1 MNLKSILR
9 GIDYKVIQGEVDV
22 DINKINY
29 DSRKVENLD
38 IFVCIKGYATDGHK
52 YIDKAIENGAKVIV
66 IQDSVEIKDKN
77 ISVIKCADTRKALAL
92 MGSNYYD
99 NPSSKMKIIGI
110 TGTNGK
116 TTTAFMIKDILEAN
130 NKKVGLIGTIANYI
144 GNEKINTERTTPESL
159 ELQELF
165 FNMVNRG
172 VEYCIMEV
180 SSHSLELDRVYG
192 VKFEIGIFTNLTR
205 DHLDFHK
212 TFENYY
218 KAKFKLFERCRIKVI
233 NIDDNYGKQVIND
246 LNDLKADKV
255 YSFSVKDHSKF
266 KAFDEEM
273 GSRNIKFKLN
283 LEKGEQFILNIP
295 GEYNIYNSLG
305 AIVACFKLGIP
316 VEVIKNGIE
325 KVVVPGRCERV
336 ANEYNLPYE
345 IIIDYAH
352 TPDGLDNILKT
363 AKAFTR
369 GKLISLFGC
378 GGDRDKVKRPQMG
391 KISIDLADITIITS
405 DNPRSEEPMD
415 IIKDIEAGLNND
427 KYIVIENRKEAI
439 KKAINIANE
448 GDVIV
453 IAGKGHETYQILKNE
468 IIHFD
473 EREVVKEILN
483 EQCTMNE

>member
-1 MNLKSILR
+1 MNLETILN
-9 GIDYKVIQGEVDV
+9 GIDYEVMQGEIDV
-22 DINKINY
+22 EINKINY
-29 DSRKVENLD
+29 DSRKVKELD
-38 IFVCIKGYATDGHK
+38 IFICIKGYATDGHK
-52 YIDKAIENGAKVIV
+52 YIEKAIHNGANVVI
-66 IQDSVEIKDKN
+66 IQDDIEIKDAK
-77 ISVIKCADTRKALAL
+77 ITIIKCADTRKVLAL
-92 MGSNYYD
+92 MGSNYYE

-116 TTTAFMIKDILEAN
+116 TTTGFMIKDILETN

-144 GNEKINTERTTPESL
+144 DGEKIHTERTTPESL

-165 FNMVNRG
+165 FKMVNKG

-218 KAKFKLFERCRIKVI
+218 KAKFKLFHRSRIKII
-233 NIDDNYGKQVIND
+233 NIDDNYGKQVISD
-246 LNDLKADKV
+246 LNELKANNV
-255 YSFSVKDHSKF
+255 YSFSVKEPSDF

-273 GSRNIKFKLN
+273 GSREIKFKLN
-283 LEKGEQFILNIP
+283 LEKKDQFILNIP
-295 GEYNIYNSLG
+295 GEYNIYNALG
-305 AIVACFKLGIP
+305 SILACLKLGIP
-316 VEVIKNGIE
+316 VGVIKNGIE

-363 AKAFTR
+363 AKAFTS

-391 KISIDLADITIITS
+391 KISTDIADVTIITS
-405 DNPRSEEPMD
+405 DNPRSEEPME
-415 IIKDIEAGLNND
+415 IIKDIEDSLNKD

-439 KKAINIANE
+439 KKAINIARK

-468 IIHFD
+468 TIHFD
-473 EREVVKEILN
+473 EREVVKEILDSVKS
-483 EQCTMNE
+483 

>member
-305 AIVACFKLGIP
+305 AIVACFKLGTP
-316 VEVIKNGIE
+316 VEIIKNGIE

-391 KISIDLADITIITS
+391 KISIDVDDITIITS

-415 IIKDIEAGLNND
+415 IIKDIEEGLNND

-468 IIHFD
+468 TIHFD